1 MASKICLAAV
11 ALLSASTATNAAYN
25 LVKDYSGQTFFDNW
39 SYYGSY
45 DNLTNGDIIWVNQT
59 VGDAPSNPLTY
70 VNAAGNAV
78 IKVDNTTTVPYN
90 EKRNSVRLTSNDK
103 IGLGTLITFD
113 TLHVPYG
120 CSTWGAL
127 WTKAVGDLWP
137 AGGEIDIFEGVNLQ
151 TVNQM
156 ALHTETGCSQAD
168 GVVQTGTT
176 NVKSCDNNSTSGAG
190 CTVLDPSTNSYGAP
204 FAAAG
209 GGMWVTEFAETG
221 VNIWFFSR
229 ANIPS
234 SLSGSSQSV
243 DVTTLG
249 TPTGSWP
256 ASSCNPSQFFKEQ
269 EIVIDITA
277 CGTWAGVQ
285 SILEATCPALVG
297 TNTCYTTYVLNPANY
312 ATAYFELAS
321 VKIFATD
328 PSAVSTAASTPTS
341 TAGGSSSSTHSA
353 ALRTV
358 ATDGMG
364 VLIGTI
370 ALAFGG
376 AMMGYLSIG
385 F

>member
-1 MASKICLAAV
+1 MTKLRTAAV
-11 ALLSASTATNAAYN
+11 ALLSASQVTNAAYN

-39 SYYGSY
+39 SYYGSF
-45 DNLTNGDIIWVNQT
+45 DNLTNGDIIWVDSAT
-59 VGDAPSNPLTY
+59 GSAPANPLTY
-70 VNAAGNAV
+70 INPAGNAV

-103 IGLGTLITFD
+103 IGLGTLVTFD
-113 TLHVPYG
+113 ALHVPYG

-156 ALHTETGCSQAD
+156 ALHTVSGCTQAE
-168 GVVQTGTT
+168 GITQTGTT
-176 NVKSCDNNSTSGAG
+176 NVRSCDGNSSSGAG
-190 CTVLDPSTNSYGAP
+190 CTVVDPSTNSYGAP

-209 GGMWVTEFAETG
+209 GGMWVTEFATTG

-234 SLSGSSQSV
+234 SLSGSPSSV
-243 DVTTLG
+243 DVSTLG

-256 ASSCNPSQFFKEQ
+256 ASSCNPAQFFKEQ
-269 EIVIDITA
+269 ELVIDITL
-277 CGTWAGVQ
+277 CGDWAGVK
-285 SILEATCPALVG
+285 SILEATCPALTG
-297 TNTCYTTYVLNPANY
+297 TNTCYTTYVLDPANY

-328 PSAVSTAASTPTS
+328 PSAVSTAANTPTS
-341 TAGGSSSSTHSA
+341 TASGGSGASGTSRPNAGSRSSVNVLLGSMVL
-353 ALRTV
+353 AL
-358 ATDGMG
+358 
-364 VLIGTI
+364 
-370 ALAFGG
+370 GG
-376 AMMGYLSIG
+376 AVMGL
-385 F
+385 